1 MIIETFPVGALQCN
15 CSIVACPDS
24 KEALVIDPGGDAP
37 LIKEKL
43 KTMGL
48 TAKYLLH
55 THAHFDHI
63 GATRQLKEELG
74 AEILLHPD
82 DLFLYDNIQMQGRLF
97 GMEVQPTLPVDRK
110 FEDEMSIPFG
120 AASTLVLHTPGHTP
134 GSVCFHIEGTE
145 SLLFSGDTI
154 FRGSIG
160 RTDLW
165 GGSMPDLLKSIR
177 QRLLPLDD
185 STRIVPGHGPEST
198 IWDEKQR
205 NPFLK

>member
-1 MIIETFPVGALQCN
+1 MLIETFPVGPLQCN
-15 CSIVACPDS
+15 CSIVACPES

-43 KTMGL
+43 HKLGL

-82 DLFLYDNIQMQGRLF
+82 DRFLYDNIQMQSRLF
-97 GMEVQPTLPVDRK
+97 GMSVQPTLPVDRD
-110 FEDEMSIPFG
+110 FEDGMEIPFG
-120 AASTLVLHTPGHTP
+120 QAKSLVLHTPGHTP
-134 GSVCFHIEGTE
+134 GSVCFHIAGGE
-145 SLLFSGDTI
+145 SWLFSGDTL
-154 FRGSIG
+154 FQGSVG

-165 GGSMPDLLKSIR
+165 GGSMPTLMQSIKA
-177 QRLLPLDD
+177 RLLPLDD
-185 STRIVPGHGPEST
+185 STQIIPGHGPQST
-198 IWDEKQR
+198 IWNEKQH
-205 NPFLK
+205 NPFLR